1 MLSCYDGKKIGKK
14 EKWTNK
20 GTDKQ
25 YVADSLI
32 YDTKHL
38 EKMKNGQIKGLI
50 SNMWLIL

>member
-1 MLSCYDGKKIGKK
+1 MMGKNLK
-14 EKWTNK
+14 ERKMDNK

-38 EKMKNGQIKGLI
+38 EKKKNGQIKGLI